1 MPKRTGLE
9 ISFYAILIAIGVPF
23 GLLACGRAGLSP
35 GDDDPCGHA
44 VPIKAIAPGACVLTT
59 AGDVRC
65 REHGFNDG
73 DSMIPEIDGLSDV
86 KAIARGGAQYCALMT
101 SGGVRCWGRN
111 EYGQLGDGTLVGRST
126 VPASDVLTGVQAIA
140 AGKTVSERCP
150 IAAHDYWYDL
160 DVIAGSQS
168 WRFSGHVETGKI
180 SRSDPALG

>member
-9 ISFYAILIAIGVPF
+9 ISFYALLIAIGVPF
-23 GLLACGRAGLSP
+23 GLLACGRSGLSP

-65 REHGFNDG
+65 RDYGFNDG
-73 DSMIPEIDGLSDV
+73 DARIPEIDGLSGV

-126 VPASDVLTGVQAIA
+126 VPASDPVTFPSIVRAGANVPATNLPSAAMHRLDRSISLGRSIA
-140 AGKTVSERCP
+140 VAASDGSTRVMVSP
-150 IAAHDYWYDL
+150 AA
-160 DVIAGSQS
+160 
-168 WRFSGHVETGKI
+168 T
-180 SRSDPALG
+180 